1 MKGLLTF
8 LGGAITGAIITALLT
23 PESGEDLRY
32 RIKTLLQKKGILP
45 TSQLDDFVEMIA
57 TEIEEDKK

>member
-8 LGGAITGAIITALLT
+8 LGGALAGAAIAALLT
-23 PESGEDLRY
+23 PESGEDLRF
-32 RIKTLLQKKGILP
+32 RIKTLLRKKGSLP
-45 TSQLDDFVEMIA
+45 STQLDELVDMIA

>member
-8 LGGAITGAIITALLT
+8 LGGAITGAIIAALLT

-45 TSQLDDFVEMIA
+45 ASQLDDFVEMIA

>member
-8 LGGAITGAIITALLT
+8 LGGALVGAAVAALVT

-32 RIKTLLQKKGILP
+32 RIKTLLRKKGLLP
-45 TSQLDDFVEMIA
+45 SSQLDEFVDMIA

>member
-8 LGGAITGAIITALLT
+8 LGGALAGAAIAALLT
-23 PESGEDLRY
+23 PESGEDLRF
-32 RIKTLLQKKGILP
+32 RIKTLLRKKGILP
-45 TSQLDDFVEMIA
+45 STQLDELVDMIA